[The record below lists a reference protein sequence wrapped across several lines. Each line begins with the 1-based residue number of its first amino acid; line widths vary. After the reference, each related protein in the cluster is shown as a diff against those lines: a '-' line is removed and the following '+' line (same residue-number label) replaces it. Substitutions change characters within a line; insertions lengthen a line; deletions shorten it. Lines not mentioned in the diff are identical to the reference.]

1 MATTPPP
8 PSTLRIP
15 PTPRHGAGYDQY
27 EPYSTRYST
36 RLAGQRASR
45 ESRTTPPPSF
55 AAAHTKPGLRSAKK
69 QSNDEFEALSPPGSV
84 FGSPRKKHSG
94 QTRTSAVTHSLE
106 DHPVPDSSDPFTT
119 AELSHTQQRPLQKYR
134 PTMTD
139 GMLPTPAK
147 TPRKKAVGAVGD
159 TARTLFPAAQSSAS
173 SRSKKT
179 KKDTAYSLDSF
190 IDNAT
195 RGSSQIQIYTD
206 SRDRIPEI
214 DESEGN
220 PFYKTHNHQESTS
233 HVTARAFRRSRR
245 EEMKRD
251 QEVDEAIKRKDGMV
265 YVFRGKK
272 LFRKFTEDVESD
284 GEDENDLGLLA
295 ARPDLIDSSINTTV
309 RPLTRSSIKP
319 RVLFPSAND
328 RGHSEHHM
336 SDSDEEAAT
345 DIDEH
350 VLHKELDDD
359 ADQATDVEMPQRPVT
374 PPLKSTVATPP
385 SPGATLRSL
394 RPRGKR
400 EGAEHSEIPD
410 APETNTKRVSPFA
423 GWLRKKQTPGNAASK
438 AKKRDADAAASPG
451 GPAVKK
457 TRGNRDAPAL

>member
-55 AAAHTKPGLRSAKK
+55 ATAYTKPGLRSTKK
-69 QSNDEFEALSPPGSV
+69 QSSDEFEALSPPGSV
-84 FGSPRKKHSG
+84 FGSPGKKHSG
-94 QTRTSAVTHSLE
+94 QTRSFAVTHSLE
-106 DHPVPDSSDPFTT
+106 DHDVSDSSDPFTT

-134 PTMTD
+134 PTMTRHCSH
-139 GMLPTPAK
+139 P
-147 TPRKKAVGAVGD
+147 
-159 TARTLFPAAQSSAS
+159 
-173 SRSKKT
+173 
-179 KKDTAYSLDSF
+179 
-190 IDNAT
+190 IE
-195 RGSSQIQIYTD
+195 IYTD

-220 PFYKTHNHQESTS
+220 PFYKKHNNQESTS
-233 HVTARAFRRSRR
+233 HVSARASRRSRR

-251 QEVDEAIKRKDGMV
+251 QEVDEAVKRKDGMV

-272 LFRKFTEDVESD
+272 MFRKFTEDVESD
-284 GEDENDLGLLA
+284 GDDENDLGLLA
-295 ARPDLIDSSINTTV
+295 ARPDLIDSSINTAV

-328 RGHSEHHM
+328 RGHSEHNM
-336 SDSDEEAAT
+336 SDADEEAAT

-350 VLHKELDDD
+350 VLHEELVDD
-359 ADQATDVEMPQRPVT
+359 ADQGTDVEMPQRPVT
-374 PPLKSTVATPP
+374 PPLKSIVATSS
-385 SPGATLRSL
+385 SPGATVRSL

-400 EGAEHSEIPD
+400 EGAEHIETPNV
-410 APETNTKRVSPFA
+410 PETTTKRVSPFA
-423 GWLRKKQTPGNAASK
+423 GWLRKKQTTANAVSK

-451 GPAVKK
+451 GPAMKK
-457 TRGNRDAPAL
+457 TRGNRATPTL

>member
-27 EPYSTRYST
+27 EPYSTRYSS

-45 ESRTTPPPSF
+45 ESRATPPPSF
-55 AAAHTKPGLRSAKK
+55 ATAHTKPGARSAKK

-84 FGSPRKKHSG
+84 FGSSRKKHSG
-94 QTRTSAVTHSLE
+94 QTRTSAATHSLE
-106 DHPVPDSSDPFTT
+106 DHPVSDSSDPFTT
-119 AELSHTQQRPLQKYR
+119 AELSHTRQRSLQKYR

-159 TARTLFPAAQSSAS
+159 TARTLFPATQSSAS

-195 RGSSQIQIYTD
+195 RGASQIEIYTD

-220 PFYKTHNHQESTS
+220 PFYKKHNHQESTS
-233 HVTARAFRRSRR
+233 HETARASRRSRR
-245 EEMKRD
+245 EETKRD
-251 QEVDEAIKRKDGMV
+251 QEVDEAIKRKDGMF

-272 LFRKFTEDVESD
+272 MFRKFAEDVESD

-295 ARPDLIDSSINTTV
+295 ARPDLIDSSINTAI

-319 RVLFPSAND
+319 RVLFPSGND
-328 RGHSEHHM
+328 GGHSEHHM

-350 VLHKELDDD
+350 VLHKELEDDD
-359 ADQATDVEMPQRPVT
+359 AATDVEMPQRPVT
-374 PPLKSTVATPP
+374 PPPKSAVATPP
-385 SPGATLRSL
+385 SPGATMRSL
-394 RPRGKR
+394 RPRGKQ
-400 EGAEHSEIPD
+400 EGAEHTGTPNAS
-410 APETNTKRVSPFA
+410 ETNTKRVSPFA
-423 GWLRKKQTPGNAASK
+423 GWLRKKQTPANVGSK

-451 GPAVKK
+451 GPAIKK
-457 TRGNRDAPAL
+457 TRGNRVTPAL

>member
-36 RLAGQRASR
+36 RLASQRASR
-45 ESRTTPPPSF
+45 ESHTTPPPSF
-55 AAAHTKPGLRSAKK
+55 ATAHTKPGLRSTKK
-69 QSNDEFEALSPPGSV
+69 QSSDEFEALSPPGSV

-94 QTRTSAVTHSLE
+94 RMRTSAVTHSLE
-106 DHPVPDSSDPFTT
+106 DHHVSDSADPFTT
-119 AELSHTQQRPLQKYR
+119 AELSHAQQRPLQKYR

-159 TARTLFPAAQSSAS
+159 TARIPFPVAQSSAS

-190 IDNAT
+190 IDHAT
-195 RGSSQIQIYTD
+195 RGSSQIEIYTD

-220 PFYKTHNHQESTS
+220 PFYKKDDNQESTS
-233 HVTARAFRRSRR
+233 HVSARASRRSRR

-251 QEVDEAIKRKDGMV
+251 QEVDEAVKRKDGMV

-272 LFRKFTEDVESD
+272 MFRKFTEDVESD

-295 ARPDLIDSSINTTV
+295 ARPDLIDSSITTAV

-328 RGHSEHHM
+328 RGRPEHNM

-350 VLHKELDDD
+350 MLHKELEDDG
-359 ADQATDVEMPQRPVT
+359 DQATDVEMPQRPVT
-374 PPLKSTVATPP
+374 PPLKSTVATSP
-385 SPGATLRSL
+385 SPGATVRSL

-400 EGAEHSEIPD
+400 EGAEHTETPN
-410 APETNTKRVSPFA
+410 APETTTKRVSPFA
-423 GWLRKKQTPGNAASK
+423 GWLRKKQTPANAVSK

-451 GPAVKK
+451 GPAMKK
-457 TRGNRDAPAL
+457 TRGNRATPTL

>member
-84 FGSPRKKHSG
+84 FGSPRKKHSA

-106 DHPVPDSSDPFTT
+106 DHPVSDSSDPFTT

-147 TPRKKAVGAVGD
+147 TPRKKAVGAIGD

-173 SRSKKT
+173 SRSKKP

-220 PFYKTHNHQESTS
+220 PFYKKHNHQESTS
-233 HVTARAFRRSRR
+233 HVTARASRRSRR

-272 LFRKFTEDVESD
+272 MFRKFTEDVESD

-295 ARPDLIDSSINTTV
+295 ARPDLIDSSINTAV

-319 RVLFPSAND
+319 RVLFPSANE

-350 VLHKELDDD
+350 VLHKELEDD

-374 PPLKSTVATPP
+374 PPLKSAVATPP
-385 SPGATLRSL
+385 SPGTTMRSL
-394 RPRGKR
+394 RPRSKR
-400 EGAEHSEIPD
+400 EGAEHTETPN

-423 GWLRKKQTPGNAASK
+423 GWLRKKQTPANAASK

-451 GPAVKK
+451 GPAMKK
-457 TRGNRDAPAL
+457 TRGNRVAPAL

>member
-36 RLAGQRASR
+36 RS
-45 ESRTTPPPSF
+45 T
-55 AAAHTKPGLRSAKK
+55 KK
-69 QSNDEFEALSPPGSV
+69 QSSDEFEALSPPGSV
-84 FGSPRKKHSG
+84 FGSPGKKHSG
-94 QTRTSAVTHSLE
+94 QTRSFAVTHSLE
-106 DHPVPDSSDPFTT
+106 DHDVSDSSDPFTT

-195 RGSSQIQIYTD
+195 RGSSQIEIYTD

-220 PFYKTHNHQESTS
+220 PFYKKHNNQESTS
-233 HVTARAFRRSRR
+233 HVSARASRRSRR

-251 QEVDEAIKRKDGMV
+251 QEVDEAVKRKDGMV

-272 LFRKFTEDVESD
+272 MFRKFTEDVESD
-284 GEDENDLGLLA
+284 GDDENDLGLLA
-295 ARPDLIDSSINTTV
+295 ARPDLIDSSINTAV

-328 RGHSEHHM
+328 RGHSEHNM
-336 SDSDEEAAT
+336 SDADEEAAT

-350 VLHKELDDD
+350 VLHEELVDD
-359 ADQATDVEMPQRPVT
+359 ADQGTDVEMPQRPVT
-374 PPLKSTVATPP
+374 PPLKSIVATSS
-385 SPGATLRSL
+385 SPGAIVRSL

-400 EGAEHSEIPD
+400 EGAEHIETPNV
-410 APETNTKRVSPFA
+410 PETTTKRVSPFA
-423 GWLRKKQTPGNAASK
+423 GWLRKKQTTANAVSK

-451 GPAVKK
+451 GPAMKK
-457 TRGNRDAPAL
+457 TRGNRATPTL